1 MSDVKNSLSS
11 IVDNLIKL
19 QRNNTEILTKLS
31 AVVNSDSDVVTLTLE
46 DIANDNIKTVTI
58 PSFGALKKDIE
69 RLDENIIS
77 M

>member
-31 AVVNSDSDVVTLTLE
+31 EVVNSDADIVTLTLE

-58 PSFGALKKDIE
+58 PSFGALSK
-69 RLDENIIS
+69 NITNIS
-77 M
+77 FK